1 MYTGIY
7 FLIEAIFYSILLMIV
22 YFRKKVFNSKE
33 NRVYSVLV
41 VISFFELLLEFVL
54 DFVGPMY
61 LEIPKVSYFIAR
73 MYSLVVELWIT
84 ILLCYVIF
92 VCLNMTKKEKYISL
106 VKNIAAV
113 LMIMFATLNFVLP
126 LNFMYDGYIAY
137 TYGPSVNIIY
147 ISAFLYSFIGIVT
160 LIINIKNIRDRRFFP
175 ILLFLI
181 LGGIASYIQYVNP
194 GLLLATPIHAFIT
207 FIMYFTIENPD
218 VKMIEQYHKT
228 KEIMDNANKDKTMFL
243 YNMTNDIKLINK
255 DINNNVNK
263 IMSLLDA
270 KRINKDYLNE
280 YLRNILVD
288 TAKFT
293 TMTNEVFDVSSLDS
307 ANIKIYNDK
316 YNIKLLLKKII
327 TLYSSKCKDKGIEFR
342 SDVASDIPTY
352 LYGDSVGFMNV
363 LVSILDNS
371 VKYTDSGYIELN
383 TNVIIKNDIARII
396 ITISDSGCGI
406 SPLELDKIFYKN
418 KEEIDGDNIKSNLY
432 TARKL
437 ITLMGGVIIPNS
449 NYGEGT
455 TMRVVLDQKIA
466 DEDDSKISD
475 YEKVYDKKKILLV
488 DDSDNCLK
496 IITKMLKDTNILVD
510 YVGYGK
516 EALDRIRNNVKYDLI
531 LLEEKME
538 PLNGFDTMKKLN
550 GIKNFDTDVI
560 LLTRNNDCEYN
571 DSYLDYG
578 FKDYLLKPIKKDCL
592 FKIIDKYLK

>member
-137 TYGPSVNIIY
+137 NYGPSVNIIY

-263 IMSLLDA
+263 IMSILDA

-327 TLYSSKCKDKGIEFR
+327 TLYSSKCKDKEIEFR

-352 LYGDSVGFMNV
+352 LYGDSVGLRNV

-371 VKYTDSGYIELN
+371 VKYTINGYIEFS
-383 TNVIIKNDIARII
+383 TDVIIKNGIARVI

-406 SPLELDKIFYKN
+406 LPEELDKIFYKN

-455 TMRVVLDQKIA
+455 TMRVILDQKIV

-560 LLTRNNDCEYN
+560 LLTRNNDYEYN
-571 DSYLDYG
+571 DSYLDFG

>member
-1 MYTGIY
+1 
-7 FLIEAIFYSILLMIV
+7 
-22 YFRKKVFNSKE
+22 
-33 NRVYSVLV
+33 
-41 VISFFELLLEFVL
+41 
-54 DFVGPMY
+54 
-61 LEIPKVSYFIAR
+61 
-73 MYSLVVELWIT
+73 
-84 ILLCYVIF
+84 
-92 VCLNMTKKEKYISL
+92 
-106 VKNIAAV
+106 
-113 LMIMFATLNFVLP
+113 
-126 LNFMYDGYIAY
+126 
-137 TYGPSVNIIY
+137 
-147 ISAFLYSFIGIVT
+147 
-160 LIINIKNIRDRRFFP
+160 
-175 ILLFLI
+175 
-181 LGGIASYIQYVNP
+181 
-194 GLLLATPIHAFIT
+194 
-207 FIMYFTIENPD
+207 
-218 VKMIEQYHKT
+218 
-228 KEIMDNANKDKTMFL
+228 
-243 YNMTNDIKLINK
+243 MTNDIKLINK

-263 IMSLLDA
+263 IMSILDA

-371 VKYTDSGYIELN
+371 VKYTINGYIEFS
-383 TNVIIKNDIARII
+383 TDVIIKNDIARII

-406 SPLELDKIFYKN
+406 LPLELDKIFYKN

-560 LLTRNNDCEYN
+560 LLTRNNDYEYN

>member
-137 TYGPSVNIIY
+137 IYGPSVNIIY

-263 IMSLLDA
+263 IMSILDA

-327 TLYSSKCKDKGIEFR
+327 TLYSSKCKDKEIEFR

-352 LYGDSVGFMNV
+352 LYGDSVGLRNV

-371 VKYTDSGYIELN
+371 VKYTINGYIEFS
-383 TNVIIKNDIARII
+383 TDVIIKNGIARVI

-406 SPLELDKIFYKN
+406 LPEELDKIFYKN

-455 TMRVVLDQKIA
+455 TMRVILDQKIV

-560 LLTRNNDCEYN
+560 LLTRNNDYEYN
-571 DSYLDYG
+571 DSYLDFG

>member
-92 VCLNMTKKEKYISL
+92 VCLNMTKKEKYIPL

-113 LMIMFATLNFVLP
+113 LMIMFATLNFVFP

-137 TYGPSVNIIY
+137 IYGPSVNIIY

-263 IMSLLDA
+263 IMSILDA

-352 LYGDSVGFMNV
+352 LYGDSVGLRNV

-371 VKYTDSGYIELN
+371 VKYTINGYIEFS
-383 TNVIIKNDIARII
+383 TDVIIKNGIARVI

-455 TMRVVLDQKIA
+455 TMRVVLDQKIV

-560 LLTRNNDCEYN
+560 LLTRNNDYEYN

-578 FKDYLLKPIKKDCL
+578 FKDYLLKPIKKDDL

>member
-1 MYTGIY
+1 
-7 FLIEAIFYSILLMIV
+7 
-22 YFRKKVFNSKE
+22 
-33 NRVYSVLV
+33 
-41 VISFFELLLEFVL
+41 
-54 DFVGPMY
+54 
-61 LEIPKVSYFIAR
+61 
-73 MYSLVVELWIT
+73 
-84 ILLCYVIF
+84 
-92 VCLNMTKKEKYISL
+92 
-106 VKNIAAV
+106 
-113 LMIMFATLNFVLP
+113 
-126 LNFMYDGYIAY
+126 
-137 TYGPSVNIIY
+137 
-147 ISAFLYSFIGIVT
+147 
-160 LIINIKNIRDRRFFP
+160 
-175 ILLFLI
+175 
-181 LGGIASYIQYVNP
+181 
-194 GLLLATPIHAFIT
+194 
-207 FIMYFTIENPD
+207 MYFTIENPD
-218 VKMIEQYHKT
+218 IKTIEEIHRA
-228 KEIMDNANKDKTMFL
+228 KEISDNANEEKTMFL
-243 YNMTNDIKLINK
+243 YNMTSNIRSIAK
-255 DINNNVNK
+255 DINT
-263 IMSLLDA
+263 SAD
-270 KRINKDYLNE
+270 
-280 YLRNILVD
+280 NILDETDNKKVNMEVIND
-288 TAKFT
+288 SARDIKGNAAKFT
-293 TMTNEVFDVSSLDS
+293 TMTNEVFDVSSLVC

-371 VKYTDSGYIELN
+371 VKYTINGYIEFS

-560 LLTRNNDCEYN
+560 LLTRNNDYEYN

>member
-7 FLIEAIFYSILLMIV
+7 FLIEAIFYSILLMII

-92 VCLNMTKKEKYISL
+92 VCLNMTKKEKYIPL

-126 LNFMYDGYIAY
+126 LNFMYVGYIAY

-255 DINNNVNK
+255 DINNNVNN
-263 IMSLLDA
+263 IMSLLSA
-270 KRINKDYLNE
+270 KKIDKDYLNE

-352 LYGDSVGFMNV
+352 LYGDSVGLMNV

-371 VKYTDSGYIELN
+371 VKYTTNGYIEFS
-383 TNVIIKNDIARII
+383 TDVIIKNGIARVI

-406 SPLELDKIFYKN
+406 LPEELDKIFYKN

-510 YVGYGK
+510 YVSYGK
-516 EALDRIRNNVKYDLI
+516 EALDRIRNNIKYDLI

-538 PLNGFDTMKKLN
+538 PLDGFETMKKLN
-550 GIKNFDTDVI
+550 NIKNFDTGVI
-560 LLTRNNDCEYN
+560 LLTRNNDYEYN

-578 FKDYLLKPIKKDCL
+578 FKDYLLKPIKKDDL